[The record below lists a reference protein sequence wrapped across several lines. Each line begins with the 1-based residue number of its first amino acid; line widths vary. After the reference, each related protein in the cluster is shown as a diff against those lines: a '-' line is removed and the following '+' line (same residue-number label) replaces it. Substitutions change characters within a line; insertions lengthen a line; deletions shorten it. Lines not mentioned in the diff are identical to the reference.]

1 MFYNLIDQLSVES
14 FITIL
19 IIITVVINV
28 AVAIIKHKN
37 NTDDND
43 CYDEEEDD
51 DDNDCYDE
59 EEDDDDDDCY
69 DEEEDDDDDD
79 CYEEVDTEPSGV
91 VIVMEWE
98 ARKDPDADSSAP
110 SAAILAGARYIVA
123 NIHDVDVMEWMSTY
137 AARLDIELSDKMSA
151 RGYRISSIYSYVMS
165 LEEYKKD
172 PKD

>member
-51 DDNDCYDE
+51 DD
-59 EEDDDDDDCY
+59 DDCY
-69 DEEEDDDDDD
+69 DEEEDDDDDN

-98 ARKDPDADSSAP
+98 AGKDPDADSSAP

-123 NIHDVDVMEWMSTY
+123 NIDGTDVMKWMSTY
-137 AARLDIELSDKMSA
+137 AARLDIELSDKMRA
-151 RGYRISSIYSYVMS
+151 RGYRISSIYSYAMS
-165 LEEYKKD
+165 LEEYKKEPED
-172 PKD
+172 